1 MQLLQKFVGVSNR
14 KKVITFFTMTIALY
28 NRSDALVS
36 VAMVT
41 CTVNSVHAIIVSQ
54 YTVAHTTVKKV

>member
-41 CTVNSVHAIIVSQ
+41 CTVNSVHAIIVSH
-54 YTVAHTTVKKV
+54 TVAHTTVKKV